1 VRKVQVSA
9 AIMCLVASPAFAA
22 ETIGAFGAERCSKAS
37 KGYAVDLLA
46 PETADV
52 EARAKGILVTG
63 AEGKTIGLS
72 VDGKPCSAGRCA
84 FRATKGQT
92 YKFSAESPTEKVDS
106 VCISV
111 SRAGP

>member
-1 VRKVQVSA
+1 MRKVQVSA

-22 ETIGAFGAERCSKAS
+22 ETIEAFGAERCSKAS
-37 KGYAVDLLA
+37 KGYAVDFLA
-46 PETADV
+46 PETAGV
-52 EARAKGILVTG
+52 EARAKGILGTG
-63 AEGKTIGLS
+63 AEAKTIGLS
-72 VDGKPCSAGRCA
+72 VDGKPCPAGRCA

-92 YKFSAESPTEKVDS
+92 YKFTAESPTEKVDS

>member
-52 EARAKGILVTG
+52 EARAKGLLGTG

-72 VDGKPCSAGRCA
+72 VDGKPCSDGRCA

-92 YKFSAESPTEKVDS
+92 YKFTAESPTEKVDS